1 MDLIFI
7 NDHKLK
13 IMLSGSDMK
22 EYSLDCD
29 ALDYESTKTQSIF
42 RNILN
47 KAKED
52 TGFDSEGGRVFIQL
66 YPSKEGG
73 CEMYVTKLGG
83 LTGRRGAEDGAAKKT
98 VEGKRE
104 CAYSFENLE
113 NLLAV
118 CRRLSSL
125 GYSEKSSAWRLPDR
139 YCLLI
144 NEPEENAYIPVSECS
159 FIREYGK
166 SESARNTGLLIAERG
181 KCICAENAIDT
192 LACF

>member
-13 IMLSGSDMK
+13 IMLSGSDMQK
-22 EYSLDCD
+22 YSLDCSN
-29 ALDYESTKTQSIF
+29 LDYDNKETRSRF
-42 RNILN
+42 WDILN
-47 KAKED
+47 EAKEN
-52 TGFDSEGGRVFIQL
+52 TGFDFEGGRVFIQL

-83 LTGRRGAEDGAAKKT
+83 LASRRESGDGTAKKT
-98 VEGKRE
+98 SEGKRE
-104 CAYSFENLE
+104 CAYSFESLE
-113 NLLAV
+113 NLLSV

-125 GYSEKSSAWRLPDR
+125 GYSEKSSAWQLPDR
-139 YCLLI
+139 YYLLL
-144 NEPEENAYIPVSECS
+144 NEPEENAYIPLCECS

-166 SESARNTGLLIAERG
+166 SESVRNATLLIAERG
-181 KCICAENAIDT
+181 KCICAEGAIDT

>member
-22 EYSLDCD
+22 EYSLDCN
-29 ALDYESTKTQSIF
+29 ALDYESTETQSVF

-52 TGFDSEGGRVFIQL
+52 TGFDFEGGRVFIQL

-83 LTGRRGAEDGAAKKT
+83 LTNCRESDEGALKKPD
-98 VEGKRE
+98 GKRE
-104 CAYSFENLE
+104 CAYSFDRLE
-113 NLLAV
+113 NLLSV
-118 CRRLSSL
+118 CRRLSTL
-125 GYSEKSSAWRLPDR
+125 GYSEKSSAWQLSAR
-139 YCLLI
+139 YYLLI
-144 NEPEENAYIPVSECS
+144 SEPEENAYIPLSECS

-166 SESARNTGLLIAERG
+166 SESVKNTTLLISERG
-181 KCICAENAIDT
+181 KCICTENAIDT
-192 LACF
+192 LARF